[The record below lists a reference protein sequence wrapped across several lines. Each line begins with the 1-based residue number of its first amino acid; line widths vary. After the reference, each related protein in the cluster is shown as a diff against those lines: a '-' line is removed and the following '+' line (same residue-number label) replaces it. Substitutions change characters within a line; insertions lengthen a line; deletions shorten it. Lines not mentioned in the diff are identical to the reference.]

1 MQAPLLIDYFIN
13 KYDCAGKQLSKEVL
27 DLLMKYNFPGNV
39 RELENIIQRAC
50 VLSRG
55 NLITTYE
62 LPLNFR
68 TLNSENNHSDFQ
80 PRVDDLN
87 KQIRALEKEIIDMAL
102 KVTEGNQSKA
112 AKLLNIS
119 ERNLRYKLGKL
130 KM

>member
-1 MQAPLLIDYFIN
+1 M
-13 KYDCAGKQLSKEVL
+13 KYD
-27 DLLMKYNFPGNV
+27 FPGNV

-55 NLITTYE
+55 SLITTYE

-68 TLNSENNHSDFQ
+68 TLNSESNQSDLQ

-87 KQIRALEKEIIDMAL
+87 KQIKALEMKIIRMAL
-102 KVTEGNQSKA
+102 KETEGNQSKA

-119 ERNLRYKLGKL
+119 ERNLRYKLEKL
-130 KM
+130 KI